1 MAGNLLVLIGEHVT
15 ELIHTKHPFPGH
27 YTTPG
32 RERKEEDMTQEQL
45 TALRKAKEEY
55 VLNCLDYIAIEI
67 EAIKKGEYI
76 GEVVSSGQM
85 FLIKKLATR
94 LLNMMEDTY
103 L

>member
-1 MAGNLLVLIGEHVT
+1 
-15 ELIHTKHPFPGH
+15 
-27 YTTPG
+27 
-32 RERKEEDMTQEQL
+32 MTQEQL